1 MARCGAAG
9 LLLNVLAAAI
19 PGAGTATILFPDYET
34 MMMMRNSSP
43 ARLLSLALRR
53 VAVPAL
59 LLGAGMLG
67 FSAAGND
74 DKLFE
79 VSKNLEIFSS
89 IYQRLNSN
97 YVDEPR
103 PAELMK
109 TGIDAMLRSLDPYTV
124 YYSEEDIEDYRYQ
137 STGQYGGIGATIRK
151 MQGKNVVTEVYEGF
165 AAMKAGLKP
174 GDVITEINGLSTT
187 GPNGEEVMKQLRGVP
202 NTSISLKVKRPGST
216 APLDFTFTREEIK
229 PKTVAYTTVL
239 ANNTG
244 YIKLNEFGETAASEV
259 REALLDLKQKN
270 ITSLV
275 LDLRG
280 NPGGLVSQAVAIV
293 NLFVDKG
300 NLVLKMRGRIAEQ
313 DQTYRTELTPVDTQI
328 PLAVLTD
335 GGSASAS
342 EIVAGALQD
351 LDRAVIVGQRSYG
364 KGLVQ
369 NTVPV
374 AYGAYFKLTIAK
386 YYTPSGR
393 CVQALDYSQR
403 NADGTVVRVPDSLI
417 TEFKTRNGRTVWDG
431 LGVIPDTEV
440 PARKYSVLTDTLLAK
455 GLIFDYATE
464 YAMAHPTLEGDNT
477 FRLSADEYNR
487 FVDWVKKREYTY
499 LIPEEKNLELFRKN
513 AEKSGHFSDM
523 NTEYQALK
531 SKINESKKND
541 FEEFRTEI
549 TVLLEAEISS
559 RYLYEKGRIS
569 SSLKDDPDLNKA
581 VQILADKKAYTDILT
596 VVKKL
601 PKPQQRNDMEK
612 KED

>member
-1 MARCGAAG
+1 MKISFRISSNQLRSAARTLVFP
-9 LLLNVLAAAI
+9 LLL
-19 PGAGTATILFPDYET
+19 AG
-34 MMMMRNSSP
+34 
-43 ARLLSLALRR
+43 
-53 VAVPAL
+53 
-59 LLGAGMLG
+59 GGMLG
-67 FSAAGND
+67 FAAAGND

-103 PAELMK
+103 PGELMK

-137 STGQYGGIGATIRK
+137 STGQYGGVGATIRFIG
-151 MQGKNVVTEVYEGF
+151 GKHVVTEVYEGF
-165 AAMKAGLKP
+165 AAQKTGIKP
-174 GDVITEINGLSTT
+174 GDVVIEVNGLSTR
-187 GPNGEEVMKQLRGVP
+187 GKNGEDVMKQLRGVP
-202 NTSISLKVKRPGST
+202 NTSISLKVERPGSSS
-216 APLDFTFTREEIK
+216 PIDFSFSREEIK

-300 NLVLKMRGRIAEQ
+300 ELVLKMRGRIKEN

-393 CVQALDYSQR
+393 CVQALDYSKR
-403 NADGTVVRVPDSLI
+403 NADGSVVRVSDSLI

-431 LGVIPDTEV
+431 LGIIPDVEV

-455 GLIFDYATE
+455 SLIFDYATE
-464 YAMAHPTLEGDNT
+464 YALTHPTLEGGDA
-477 FRLSADEYNR
+477 FRVSAEEYNA
-487 FVDWVKKREYTY
+487 FVAWVKKRDYAYQT
-499 LIPEEKNLELFRKN
+499 PEEKNLEQFRKN
-513 AEKSGHFSDM
+513 AEKTGHFATM

-531 SKINESKKND
+531 GKIAESKKDD
-541 FEEFRTEI
+541 FEEFKKEI

-559 RYLYEKGRIS
+559 RYLYERGRTA
-569 SSLKDDPDLNKA
+569 SSLKDDPDLNRA
-581 VQILADKKAYTDILT
+581 MQLLGNKKEYTEVLT

-601 PKPQQRNDMEK
+601 PKPQQRSEMEK
-612 KED
+612 KDE

>member
-1 MARCGAAG
+1 
-9 LLLNVLAAAI
+9 
-19 PGAGTATILFPDYET
+19 
-34 MMMMRNSSP
+34 MMRTLFS
-43 ARLLSLALRR
+43 ARNFSRALRIT
-53 VAVPAL
+53 AVPAL
-59 LLGAGMLG
+59 LAGAGILG
-67 FSAAGND
+67 FSAAGSD

-89 IYQRLNSN
+89 VYQRLNSN

-103 PAELMK
+103 PGELMK

-151 MQGKNVVTEVYEGF
+151 LNGSNVVTEVYEGF
-165 AAMKAGLKP
+165 AAMKAGIKP
-174 GDVITEINGLSTT
+174 GDVIIEVNGLSTT
-187 GPNGEEVMKQLRGVP
+187 GKNGEEVMKQLRGVP
-202 NTSISLKVKRPGST
+202 NTSISLKVKRPGSSS
-216 APLDFTFTREEIK
+216 PLDFTFSREEIK
-229 PKTVAYTTVL
+229 PKTVAYSTVL

-280 NPGGLVSQAVAIV
+280 NPGGLVNQAVAIV

-374 AYGAYFKLTIAK
+374 AYGAFFKLTIAK

-393 CVQALDYSQR
+393 CVQALDYSHR
-403 NADGTVVRVPDSLI
+403 NADGSVVRVPDSLI

-431 LGVIPDTEV
+431 LGIIPDTEV

-464 YAMAHPTLEGDNT
+464 YAMSHTSLEGNEA
-477 FRLSADEYNR
+477 FRLSADEYSK
-487 FVDWVKKREYTY
+487 FVAWVKKRDYTY
-499 LIPEEKNLELFRKN
+499 LTPEEKSLEQFRKS
-513 AEKSGHFSDM
+513 AEKSGNFGGMSA
-523 NTEYQALK
+523 EFQALK
-531 SKINESKKND
+531 TKAGENKKDD

-559 RYLYEKGRIS
+559 RYYYEKGRIA

-581 VQILADKKAYTDILT
+581 MQILADRKAYTDVLT
-596 VVKKL
+596 IVKKL

-612 KED
+612 KDD

>member
-1 MARCGAAG
+1 
-9 LLLNVLAAAI
+9 
-19 PGAGTATILFPDYET
+19 
-34 MMMMRNSSP
+34 MMRTLFS
-43 ARLLSLALRR
+43 ARTFSRALRIT
-53 VAVPAL
+53 AVPAL
-59 LLGAGMLG
+59 LAGAGILG
-67 FSAAGND
+67 FSAAGSD

-103 PAELMK
+103 PGELMK

-124 YYSEEDIEDYRYQ
+124 YYSEEEIEDYRYQ

-151 MQGKNVVTEVYEGF
+151 LNGNHVVTEVYEGF
-165 AAMKAGLKP
+165 AAMKAGIKP
-174 GDVITEINGLSTT
+174 GDVVTEVNGLSTT
-187 GPNGEEVMKQLRGVP
+187 GKNGEEVMKQLRGVP
-202 NTSISLKVKRPGST
+202 NTSISLKVKRPGSSS
-216 APLDFTFTREEIK
+216 PLDFTFSREEIK
-229 PKTVAYTTVL
+229 PKTVAYSTVL
-239 ANNTG
+239 PNNTG

-259 REALLDLKQKN
+259 REAFLDLKQKN

-280 NPGGLVSQAVAIV
+280 NPGGLVNQAVAIV

-374 AYGAYFKLTIAK
+374 AYGAFFKLTIAK

-393 CVQALDYSQR
+393 CVQALDYSHR
-403 NADGTVVRVPDSLI
+403 NADGSVVRVPDSLI
-417 TEFKTRNGRTVWDG
+417 TEYKTRNGRTVWDG

-464 YAMAHPTLEGDNT
+464 YAMAHTSLEGNEA
-477 FRLSADEYNR
+477 FRLSAEEYGK
-487 FVDWVKKREYTY
+487 FVAWVKKRDYTY
-499 LIPEEKNLELFRKN
+499 LTPEEKSLEQFRKN
-513 AEKSGHFSDM
+513 AEKSGNLNSM
-523 NTEYQALK
+523 NAEFQALK
-531 SKINESKKND
+531 AKAGENKKDD

-559 RYLYEKGRIS
+559 RYYYEKGRIA

-581 VQILADKKAYTDILT
+581 MQILADKKAYTDILT
-596 VVKKL
+596 IVKKL

>member
-1 MARCGAAG
+1 
-9 LLLNVLAAAI
+9 
-19 PGAGTATILFPDYET
+19 
-34 MMMMRNSSP
+34 MRIT
-43 ARLLSLALRR
+43 L
-53 VAVPAL
+53 VPAL
-59 LLGAGMLG
+59 LAGAGILG
-67 FSAAGND
+67 FSAAGSD

-89 IYQRLNSN
+89 IYQRLNSS

-103 PAELMK
+103 PGELMK

-151 MQGKNVVTEVYEGF
+151 MSGSNVVTEVYEGF
-165 AAMKAGLKP
+165 AAMKAGIKP
-174 GDVITEINGLSTT
+174 GDVIVEVNGLSTT
-187 GPNGEEVMKQLRGVP
+187 GKNGEVVMKQLRGVP
-202 NTSISLKVKRPGST
+202 NTSISLKVKRPGASS
-216 APLDFTFTREEIK
+216 PLDFTFSREEIK
-229 PKTVAYTTVL
+229 PKTVAYSTVL

-270 ITSLV
+270 ITTLV

-280 NPGGLVSQAVAIV
+280 NPGGLVNQAVAIV

-374 AYGAYFKLTIAK
+374 AYGAFFKLTIAK

-393 CVQALDYSQR
+393 CVQALDYSHR
-403 NADGTVVRVPDSLI
+403 NADGSVVRVPDSLI

-431 LGVIPDTEV
+431 LGVIPDMEV

-464 YAMAHPTLEGDNT
+464 YALAHSNLEGNEA
-477 FRLSADEYNR
+477 FRFSADEYAK
-487 FVDWVKKREYTY
+487 FVAWVKKRDYSY
-499 LIPEEKNLELFRKN
+499 LTPEEKSLEQFRKS
-513 AEKSGHFSDM
+513 AEKSGNFNGMSA
-523 NTEYQALK
+523 EFQALK
-531 SKINESKKND
+531 TKAGENKKDD

-559 RYLYEKGRIS
+559 RYYYEKGRIA

-581 VQILADKKAYTDILT
+581 MQILADKKAYTDILT

-601 PKPQQRNDMEK
+601 PKPQQRTDMEK
-612 KED
+612 KDD

>member
-1 MARCGAAG
+1 MIRTFFSAR
-9 LLLNVLAAAI
+9 
-19 PGAGTATILFPDYET
+19 T
-34 MMMMRNSSP
+34 
-43 ARLLSLALRR
+43 LSRTLRII
-53 VAVPAL
+53 AVPAL
-59 LLGAGMLG
+59 LAGAGMLG
-67 FSAAGND
+67 FSAAGSD

-89 IYQRLNSN
+89 VYQRLNSS

-103 PAELMK
+103 PGELMK

-151 MQGKNVVTEVYEGF
+151 MSGSNVVTEVYEGF
-165 AAMKAGLKP
+165 AAMKAGMKP
-174 GDVITEINGLSTT
+174 GDVIVEINGLSTT
-187 GPNGEEVMKQLRGVP
+187 GKNGDEVMKQLRGVP
-202 NTSISLKVKRPGST
+202 NTSISLTVKRPGFAS
-216 APLDFTFTREEIK
+216 PLDFTFSREEIK
-229 PKTVAYTTVL
+229 PKTVAYSTVL

-270 ITSLV
+270 ITMLV

-280 NPGGLVSQAVAIV
+280 NPGGLVNQAVAIV

-313 DQTYRTELTPVDTQI
+313 DQTYRTEVTPVDTQI

-374 AYGAYFKLTIAK
+374 AYGAFFKLTIAK

-393 CVQALDYSQR
+393 CVQALDYSKR
-403 NADGTVVRVPDSLI
+403 NTDGSVVRVPDSLI

-431 LGVIPDTEV
+431 LGVIPDMEV

-464 YAMAHPTLEGDNT
+464 YALAHSNLEGNDA
-477 FRLSADEYNR
+477 FRLSADEYAK
-487 FVDWVKKREYTY
+487 FVAWVKKRDYSY
-499 LIPEEKNLELFRKN
+499 LTPEEKNLEQFKKN
-513 AEKSGHFSDM
+513 AEKSGNFTGMSA
-523 NTEYQALK
+523 EYQALK
-531 SKINESKKND
+531 NKAGENKKDD

-559 RYLYEKGRIS
+559 RYYYEKGRIA

-581 VQILADKKAYTDILT
+581 MQILADKKAYTDILT

-601 PKPQQRNDMEK
+601 PKPQQRTDMEK
-612 KED
+612 KDD